1 MGNQCLTINEATN
14 PKKSLAMANKKEIF
28 ALGAAAAAVLGGY
41 FLKESFKEGSA
52 EGNQD
57 QKKDAKEITEAVD
70 YVKFGVTDMDKEKT
84 EEKKDKD
91 TESLVD
97 KLKDTVV
104 GSKDNDEEEK
114 NNCKNTADVPPAK

>member
-1 MGNQCLTINEATN
+1 
-14 PKKSLAMANKKEIF
+14 MANKKEIL

-41 FLKESFKEGSA
+41 FLKETFKEDSA
-52 EGNQD
+52 EGNHD

-84 EEKKDKD
+84 EEKKVKD

-114 NNCKNTADVPPAK
+114 NNCKNAPAK

>member
-1 MGNQCLTINEATN
+1 
-14 PKKSLAMANKKEIF
+14 MANKKEIL

-41 FLKESFKEGSA
+41 FLKETFKEDSA
-52 EGNQD
+52 EGNHD

-84 EEKKDKD
+84 EEKKVKD

-114 NNCKNTADVPPAK
+114 NNCKNAADVPPAK